1 MRLLFGGMFS
11 LIFLKCIVLTLCSI
25 TKLMGEA
32 FKLHSQALVGY
43 EDAMSSR
50 SGSATPSMA
59 AGGVQVLEMQMAY

>member
-1 MRLLFGGMFS
+1 MCFHLQYPDPT
-11 LIFLKCIVLTLCSI
+11 LTVSSI

-43 EDAMSSR
+43 EDAMSEH

-59 AGGVQVLEMQMAY
+59 PGGVQVLEMQVAY

>member
-1 MRLLFGGMFS
+1 MGV
-11 LIFLKCIVLTLCSI
+11 CYTVLSCRIHQLTNYSI

-50 SGSATPSMA
+50 SGSASPLA
-59 AGGVQVLEMQMAY
+59 AGAVQVLEMQMAY

>member
-1 MRLLFGGMFS
+1 MYLRYVTAAVANFY
-11 LIFLKCIVLTLCSI
+11 SI

-43 EDAMSSR
+43 EDAMSER

-59 AGGVQVLEMQMAY
+59 TGGVQVLEMQMAY

>member
-1 MRLLFGGMFS
+1 M
-11 LIFLKCIVLTLCSI
+11 LTSHSI

-59 AGGVQVLEMQMAY
+59 TGGVQVLEMQMAY

>member
-1 MRLLFGGMFS
+1 
-11 LIFLKCIVLTLCSI
+11 VTSI

-43 EDAMSSR
+43 EDAMSER

>member
-1 MRLLFGGMFS
+1 MGVSTRHKHEDPM
-11 LIFLKCIVLTLCSI
+11 LTDASI

-43 EDAMSSR
+43 EDAMSER

>member
-1 MRLLFGGMFS
+1 MM
-11 LIFLKCIVLTLCSI
+11 LTLHSI

-50 SGSATPSMA
+50 SGSASPPMA
-59 AGGVQVLEMQMAY
+59 TGGVQLLEMQMAY